1 MRMNYPTSVKIIR
14 VPCTGKV
21 DALYLLKALEDGVDG
36 VYVAG
41 CEEGDCHFLKGNLRA
56 KKRVAYV
63 KSILKELGINP
74 GRVEMYNMSAA
85 DGPRFVDVARQFT
98 ARIKALGPSPIRTG
112 KGSESTEEVSEKKHG
127 TESDP
132 EAKQESQPAGETPAQ
147 PSA

>member
-1 MRMNYPTSVKIIR
+1 MNYPTNVKIIR

-21 DALYLLKALEDGVDG
+21 DALYLLKALEDGIDG

-56 KKRVAYV
+56 KKRVGYV
-63 KSILKELGINP
+63 KSILKDLGINP

-147 PSA
+147 PAA